1 MHIPKAGVKT
11 LLKDAFFALT
21 GEEQLVVRG
30 ALEAYKLGN
39 KTGAIKFITNHVFK
53 LGMYGT
59 ALTWVQNHLFTSSSN
74 PEWFQQAVLQVMQ
87 MVKGGAFAQRH
98 NDARGTAQVANMSAT
113 PGIDRA
119 RGGKAPAQRNIS
131 IATPARRAI
140 SAEPPSSRRSVH
152 TPLDRSATRDLL
164 ASVRRGVSASGGR
177 RNNNNAPTPH
187 ATAARRALHQ
197 RRTAMFT
204 PGKNRRRSLREQ
216 RETPMGILRNLS
228 KVLAP
233 TSQPVVSSSPR
244 GKPSSIPPIPEES
257 DDELPIDPPRL
268 SLPLE
273 DDDSDLQPPRSS
285 GLEDLTMGSVERPRR
300 AYSEQPGSR
309 LSRGSY
315 GSVRSSDIFNND
327 PTADLGRP
335 SDFFPGFLEDL
346 EERPEAAAD
355 LTYDRIDV
363 EAPWPATLERDS
375 DFGLE
380 LPPGLDDQTTFLMAE
395 PAEDSDDEAPGGQ
408 SFAEAPPQDE
418 YDEATGGAPEQGD
431 FDMPDPETMT
441 AELTEI
447 AEEKTSRAASRK
459 AKKRVSRHGIEYP
472 PLPPPF
478 VKRVAQTALQS
489 SGLSNPR
496 ISADTLT
503 ALTQASEWYFEQ
515 LGDDLGAYAQHAKRK
530 TIEESDVATLM
541 GRQRQVGSDVTLFSL
556 AQKHLPREL
565 LQDLRMPLP
574 QPTKSRR
581 TKRSRAERDNDEDA
595 TEVT

>member
-1 MHIPKAGVKT
+1 MA
-11 LLKDAFFALT
+11 
-21 GEEQLVVRG
+21 
-30 ALEAYKLGN
+30 
-39 KTGAIKFITNHVFK
+39 
-53 LGMYGT
+53 
-59 ALTWVQNHLFTSSSN
+59 S
-74 PEWFQQAVLQVMQ
+74 
-87 MVKGGAFAQRH
+87 
-98 NDARGTAQVANMSAT
+98 T
-113 PGIDRA
+113 PGTRGVDQA
-119 RGGKAPAQRNIS
+119 RGGKTPTQRNIT

-152 TPLDRSATRDLL
+152 TPLDRSATRELL
-164 ASVRRGVSASGGR
+164 ASVRRGASASGGR
-177 RNNNNAPTPH
+177 RNNNAPTPH

-244 GKPSSIPPIPEES
+244 GKPSSIAPIPEES
-257 DDELPIDPPRL
+257 DDELPIDQPRL
-268 SLPLE
+268 SLPLD

-285 GLEDLTMGSVERPRR
+285 GLEDITMGSVEKPRR

-346 EERPEAAAD
+346 EGRPEAAD

-363 EAPWPATLERDS
+363 DAPWPATLEQES

-380 LPPGLDDQTTFLMAE
+380 LPPGLDDQTTFLMQDPPSE
-395 PAEDSDDEAPGGQ
+395 SDDEAPGDYLVADASVQ
-408 SFAEAPPQDE
+408 QE
-418 YDEATGGAPEQGD
+418 YDDPSGAPHEQDYFEVSQAGD
-431 FDMPDPETMT
+431 PT
-441 AELTEI
+441 AEI
-447 AEEKTSRAASRK
+447 SQIVEEKVSRSASRK
-459 AKKRVSRHGIEYP
+459 PQKRISRHGIEYP
-472 PLPPPF
+472 SLPPSF

-489 SGLSNPR
+489 SGLRNPR

-515 LGDDLGAYAQHAKRK
+515 LGDDLGAYARHAKRK

-541 GRQRQVGSDVTLFSL
+541 GR
-556 AQKHLPREL
+556 
-565 LQDLRMPLP
+565 
-574 QPTKSRR
+574 
-581 TKRSRAERDNDEDA
+581 
-595 TEVT
+595 

>member
-1 MHIPKAGVKT
+1 MA
-11 LLKDAFFALT
+11 
-21 GEEQLVVRG
+21 
-30 ALEAYKLGN
+30 
-39 KTGAIKFITNHVFK
+39 
-53 LGMYGT
+53 
-59 ALTWVQNHLFTSSSN
+59 S
-74 PEWFQQAVLQVMQ
+74 
-87 MVKGGAFAQRH
+87 
-98 NDARGTAQVANMSAT
+98 T
-113 PGIDRA
+113 PGTRGLDQP
-119 RGGKAPAQRNIS
+119 RGGKTPAQRTIA

-164 ASVRRGVSASGGR
+164 ASIRRGTSASGGR
-177 RNNNNAPTPH
+177 RINNNNNAPTPH

-204 PGKNRRRSLREQ
+204 PGKNRRRSIREQ

-233 TSQPVVSSSPR
+233 TSQPVLSSSPR
-244 GKPSSIPPIPEES
+244 GKPPSVAPIPEES
-257 DDELPIDPPRL
+257 DDELLIDQPRL
-268 SLPLE
+268 SLPLDD

-285 GLEDLTMGSVERPRR
+285 GLEDITLGSVEKPRR

-309 LSRGSY
+309 LSRGSF

-327 PTADLGRP
+327 PTADLGRA

-346 EERPEAAAD
+346 QERPEAAD

-363 EAPWPATLERDS
+363 EAPWPATLERES
-375 DFGLE
+375 DFGLQ
-380 LPPGLDDQTTFLMAE
+380 LPPGLDDQTTFLMQDPLSE
-395 PAEDSDDEAPGGQ
+395 SDEEAPDDQ
-408 SFAEAPPQDE
+408 LEAEASLHRDLDDPSVAPPEHD
-418 YDEATGGAPEQGD
+418 D
-431 FDMPDPETMT
+431 FDMPEADATT
-441 AELTEI
+441 AELTGLVEQK
-447 AEEKTSRAASRK
+447 ASRAASRK
-459 AKKRVSRHGIEYP
+459 PQKRISKHGIEYP
-472 PLPPPF
+472 SLPPSF

-515 LGDDLGAYAQHAKRK
+515 LGDDLGAYARHAKRK

-541 GRQRQVGSDVTLFSL
+541 GRQRQIGSDVTLFSL

-574 QPTKSRR
+574 RPAKLRR
-581 TKRSRAERDNDEDA
+581 AKRSRGERDDDEDA